1 MPPCSSYTVS
11 LGACYM
17 FRVCIC
23 TPGFIRKYRK
33 WCDFIYCIISSIW
46 AGMSVSWTCRAA
58 RIDGWRFQN
67 AAVVYKEQFRKQLA
81 ATSGLVSKVTEN
93 EKTAVISILSSLN
106 QNKESVMQHSE
117 DVFLFLN
124 DSFSTSSLSWSLCEV
139 TPAYHFPLF
148 YILCPMQPSSFIQ
161 AWHWLKEYQGLWLHC
176 DCVISCNTLSSF
188 ILML

>member
-117 DVFLFLN
+117 DVFFFKWFIFNFFSQLIALWGN
-124 DSFSTSSLSWSLCEV
+124 PSISFSSILYFMPNAALLIYPGLALTEGVPGLVTS
-139 TPAYHFPLF
+139 
-148 YILCPMQPSSFIQ
+148 
-161 AWHWLKEYQGLWLHC
+161 LWLC
-176 DCVISCNTLSSF
+176 YFL
-188 ILML
+188 